1 VAATISVVIPA
12 LDEEDGIAAA
22 IASVRDEAA
31 EVIVADGGSAD
42 ATRERA
48 AAAGARVITAP
59 RGRGLQQIEGAR
71 QARGQWIVFLHAD
84 TRLEPG
90 WSRALREAPPGV
102 VLVAFRF
109 AVDSP
114 RRAFRLVE
122 LGTRLRCRL
131 FRLPYGDQALSVR
144 RAAYHAA
151 GGFLPLPLMEDVD
164 LVRRLRGQGALAVSP
179 LRALTSGR
187 RWERRGVL
195 RGTLRNWSTM
205 ALYALGVSPERLRRR
220 YERLSR

>member
-1 VAATISVVIPA
+1 M
-12 LDEEDGIAAA
+12 
-22 IASVRDEAA
+22 
-31 EVIVADGGSAD
+31 
-42 ATRERA
+42 
-48 AAAGARVITAP
+48 
-59 RGRGLQQIEGAR
+59 
-71 QARGQWIVFLHAD
+71 FLHAD

-90 WSRALREAPPGV
+90 WSRALRAAPPGV
-102 VLVAFRF
+102 ALVAFRF

-144 RAAYHAA
+144 RAAYDAA
-151 GGFLPLPLMEDVD
+151 GGFAPLPLMEDVD
-164 LVRRLRGQGALAVSP
+164 LVRRLRAHGALMVADTRAV
-179 LRALTSGR
+179 TSGR
-187 RWERRGVL
+187 RWEERGVL
-195 RGTLRNWSTM
+195 AGTLRNWSTM

>member
-1 VAATISVVIPA
+1 MAAAVSVVIPA
-12 LDEEDGIAAA
+12 LDEETGITAA
-22 IASVRDEAA
+22 IASVRDEAD
-31 EVIVADGGSAD
+31 EVIVVDGGSRD

-48 AAAGARVITAP
+48 VAAGARIVTAP
-59 RGRGLQQIEGAR
+59 PGRGVQQIEGAR
-71 QARGQWIVFLHAD
+71 GARGDWIVFLHAD
-84 TRLEPG
+84 TRLDAG
-90 WSRALREAPPGV
+90 WSRVLHAAPPEV

-109 AVDSP
+109 AVDAP

-144 RAAYHAA
+144 RAAYDAA
-151 GGFLPLPLMEDVD
+151 GGFAPLPLMEDVD
-164 LVRRLRGQGALAVSP
+164 LVRRLRAQGALALSP

-187 RWERRGVL
+187 RWEKRGVL
-195 RGTLRNWSTM
+195 RGTLRNWTTM
-205 ALYALGVSPERLRRR
+205 ALYGLGVSPERLRRR